1 MSRRALVA
9 LVSIGLTLG
18 VALGL
23 SSERLVGV
31 MPANVMGV
39 FAGDAVDADRWP
51 QSNFSDQDILDSRL
65 IGRVGDTDV
74 FAVRSAIDLST
85 QVRAAEPAVCVV
97 ASSPTLQYWYPANC
111 VPETV
116 FRREGL
122 RGVLTG
128 NARGDFGAYSGAIFR
143 TDRLL
148 TVVWHPSGALEIA
161 DVTGDVVVSPDDL
174 YTDAERAQ
182 GLDLLIVSTLRYSP
196 AEPEIEDYLSA
207 FVPVAE
213 TGPAGIGEGNSQ
225 GDYAESF
232 LSVHP
237 PVQPGDG
244 RTVCLTVRVNGEL
257 FPPACDSME
266 AFRADGVVLSV
277 PSSRGGLLTLSAS
290 SEGLTFDSIRDISE

>member
-9 LVSIGLTLG
+9 LVAIGLTLG

-31 MPANVMGV
+31 MPANAMAV

-85 QVRAAEPAVCVV
+85 RVRAAEPVVCVV
-97 ASSPTLQYWYPANC
+97 ASSPTLEYWFPANC
-111 VPETV
+111 VAESV
-116 FRREGL
+116 FRRQGL

-128 NARGDFGAYSGAIFR
+128 NARGDFEAYSADFFR

-148 TVVWHPSGALEIA
+148 TVVWHPSGTLEIA

-174 YTDAERAQ
+174 YTDAERAL
-182 GLDLLIVSTLRYSP
+182 GLDLPIISSLRYSP
-196 AEPEIEDYLSA
+196 AEPEIEDYLSE

-213 TGPAGIGEGNSQ
+213 MGPAGIGGGSSQ
-225 GDYAESF
+225 GDNVESF
-232 LSVHP
+232 LSLHP
-237 PVQPGDG
+237 PVEPDDG

-266 AFRADGVVLSV
+266 VFRADGVVLSV

-290 SEGLTFDSIRDISE
+290 SGGLTFDSSRNISE